1 MGKITYEVTTLLN
14 QIFIMG
20 RLARDPEVRH
30 TQSGV
35 TVCSLT
41 LAVDR
46 DIKDKQT
53 GERKTDWIPVTAW
66 RGTADLISRYLH
78 KGDSIVVV
86 GRLEIQEWTDKQGN
100 KRTTPNVSAENVYF
114 TGGRRQETAQSYQRQ
129 EHEDQQ
135 EQNFEA
141 LDDDQTELPF

>member
-1 MGKITYEVTTLLN
+1 MLN
-14 QIFIMG
+14 QTFIMG

-35 TVCSLT
+35 TVCSFT

-66 RGTADLISRYLH
+66 RGTGELVSRYLH

-86 GRLEIQEWTDKQGN
+86 GRLEIQEWTDRQGN

-114 TGGRRQETAQSYQRQ
+114 TGGRRHETAQSYQRQ

-135 EQNFEA
+135 EQNFEY

>member
-1 MGKITYEVTTLLN
+1 MLN

-35 TVCSLT
+35 TVCSFT

-66 RGTADLISRYLH
+66 RGTGELVSRYLH

-114 TGGRRQETAQSYQRQ
+114 PGGRRHETAQSYQQQ

-135 EQNFEA
+135 EQNFEE

>member
-1 MGKITYEVTTLLN
+1 MLN
-14 QIFIMG
+14 QTFIMG

-35 TVCSLT
+35 TVCSFT

-66 RGTADLISRYLH
+66 RGTGELVSRYLH

-86 GRLEIQEWTDKQGN
+86 GRLEIQEWTDRQGN

-114 TGGRRQETAQSYQRQ
+114 TGGRRQETAQSYQQQ

-135 EQNFEA
+135 EQNFEY

>member
-1 MGKITYEVTTLLN
+1 MLN
-14 QIFIMG
+14 QIFLMG
-20 RLARDPEVRH
+20 RAGKDPEVRQ

-35 TVCSLT
+35 SVCSFS

-46 DIKDKQT
+46 DIKDKRT
-53 GERKTDWIPVTAW
+53 GERKTDWINVTAW
-66 RGTADLISRYLH
+66 RGTAELVSRYLH

-86 GRLEIQEWTDKQGN
+86 GRLEIQEWTDRQGN